1 MEKNFTDVGA
11 FLDTVS
17 DLPVLPSNIQ
27 KITDIMS
34 DESKSAEDISAV
46 IATDQ
51 GLTSKVLKIAN
62 SAFYGRVSQVVK
74 ISESVVVIGLLNIK
88 SMLYAIFMEQLY
100 GGAKDDG
107 KMLSSMWIHSISSAI
122 LSQRM
127 IEKVNP
133 GEKDTAYTAGLLHD
147 IGELIIFKYEPGY
160 FNEILVELKNEQM
173 LPRTT
178 IEETIMGF
186 THSDLGAAMARKW
199 SLPRAIKNAI
209 FFHHNPA
216 ECDTDNAVVS
226 VVHMADVICC
236 VSGISGTDRQPDVK
250 DVMKFIS
257 KKAME
262 NVNFGKAEIEYY
274 ISMMGDIRAEAD
286 KLIES
291 VKGGR

>member
-1 MEKNFTDVGA
+1 M
-11 FLDTVS
+11 
-17 DLPVLPSNIQ
+17 
-27 KITDIMS
+27 
-34 DESKSAEDISAV
+34 
-46 IATDQ
+46 
-51 GLTSKVLKIAN
+51 
-62 SAFYGRVSQVVK
+62 VK

-100 GGAKDDG
+100 GGAKEDG
-107 KMLSSMWIHSISSAI
+107 NMLSSMWMHSISAAI

-147 IGELIIFKYEPGY
+147 IGELVIFKYEPGY
-160 FNEILVELKNEQM
+160 FNEILGELKNEQM
-173 LPRTT
+173 MPRMT

-199 SLPRAIKNAI
+199 LLPRAIKNAI

-216 ECDTDNAVVS
+216 DCDTDNSVVS

-257 KKAME
+257 KEAMG
-262 NVNFGKAEIEYY
+262 NVRFGNAEIQYY
-274 ISMMGDIRAEAD
+274 ISMMADIRAEAD